1 MGNLGRRNQSWG
13 MRRLIAVLVS
23 VALLWAA
30 PTAWADDGLKLE
42 LPVPGQAVRPFDPGP
57 TRYSAGHRGVDLEG
71 REGDEVRAAAP
82 GTIFFVGKVAG
93 TPSVSVDHGN
103 GLRTTYTP
111 VSPNVGKGDVVST
124 GDVIGT
130 LTAGHCTPQACL
142 HWGLTDGEDYF
153 NPLHYTDSRVIRLLP
168 AGSQPEIKV
177 PLPPALAP
185 TAATGEA
192 PVNGTITSRYGMRVH
207 PVTGVYKLHDGLDF
221 AAPCGTTISL
231 PWAGTV
237 SSAGWDGGYGYRV
250 IVDHGDGL
258 RTAYAHLPDVGVSVG
273 QELAAGS
280 QVGVV
285 GTTGYSTGCH
295 LHWMAWRDGSLIDP
309 ESLLQG

>member
-1 MGNLGRRNQSWG
+1 
-13 MRRLIAVLVS
+13 MRRLIAALVS

-82 GTIFFVGKVAG
+82 GTIFFAGKVAG

-111 VSPNVGKGDVVST
+111 VSPSVGKGDIVSA

-130 LTAGHCTPQACL
+130 LAAGHCTPQACL

-153 NPLHYTDSRVIRLLP
+153 NPLHYTEARVIRLLP

-185 TAATGEA
+185 TAATGDA
-192 PVNGTITSRYGMRVH
+192 PVSGRITSRYGMRVH

-258 RTAYAHLPDVGVSVG
+258 RTAYAHLPDVGVSIG

-309 ESLLQG
+309 ESLLEG